1 MRAYVTT
8 TGLLF
13 VALVLAHIWR
23 LTVEPELAHDPI
35 FWSFTVLAA
44 AMGLWAWRVLRLW
57 PWRSAK

>member
-1 MRAYVTT
+1 MRAYVTI

-13 VALVLAHIWR
+13 VALVLAHVWR

-35 FWSFTVLAA
+35 FWSVTVLAF